1 MTSPV
6 AKLHFVMYI
15 YHDKYALFSQ
25 ADGGAQTTYN
35 YSVGS
40 ERYNYLI
47 LVYYGR
53 RVLSERLGKPVTQ
66 SHCNIR
72 SVIKLNLDLGN
83 GF

>member
-53 RVLSERLGKPVTQ
+53 RVL
-66 SHCNIR
+66 
-72 SVIKLNLDLGN
+72 
-83 GF
+83 